1 MRLTFSIVTPSL
13 NQGRFIEE
21 TIQTVLA
28 QDYPNLE
35 YLVVDGGSTDGT
47 LEVLHKYD
55 GQLKWISEPDR
66 GQSHAINKGLQLAQG
81 SVLAWLNADDTY
93 LPGTLKK
100 VSEYLE
106 RHPDVMMVYGE
117 GYLIDEKSQIKGR
130 FPATEPFNLWR
141 LIYYQDY
148 ILQQTVF
155 IRKEVFDQ
163 ISMLDEDLH
172 YGMDWDLWIR
182 IGKRFKV
189 AYIPEYLGNLR
200 EHINTKTQLGGVRRF
215 RELVGIMR
223 YHGSRKFSM
232 AYYQYGWNTYLQSLV
247 DNMRRVFPISNWDW
261 IYYTGH
267 FIRRALLYLIFEK
280 IKGIANPSQYL
291 DGWISD
297 KTHFFLPRS
306 GDAHSMCLK
315 GDTTSVPI
323 SVLPIKLSVLVNGKS
338 VGSWTI
344 VQHGLFEIKWN
355 IPKELQPSPH
365 WEVKLKT
372 NRYFTDQ
379 QPEANKRRLAFQVR
393 ALEVT

>member
-117 GYLIDEKSQIKGR
+117 GYLIDEKSQSKGR

-200 EHINTKTQLGGVRRF
+200 EHTNTKTQTIKNAFCRF
-215 RELVGIMR
+215 
-223 YHGSRKFSM
+223 
-232 AYYQYGWNTYLQSLV
+232 N
-247 DNMRRVFPISNWDW
+247 
-261 IYYTGH
+261 
-267 FIRRALLYLIFEK
+267 
-280 IKGIANPSQYL
+280 
-291 DGWISD
+291 
-297 KTHFFLPRS
+297 
-306 GDAHSMCLK
+306 
-315 GDTTSVPI
+315 
-323 SVLPIKLSVLVNGKS
+323 
-338 VGSWTI
+338 
-344 VQHGLFEIKWN
+344 
-355 IPKELQPSPH
+355 
-365 WEVKLKT
+365 
-372 NRYFTDQ
+372 
-379 QPEANKRRLAFQVR
+379 
-393 ALEVT
+393 

>member
-21 TIQTVLA
+21 TIQTVIS

-47 LEVLHKYD
+47 LEVLHKYE
-55 GQLKWISEPDR
+55 GQLQWISEPDR

-93 LPGTLKK
+93 LPGALKK

-106 RHPDVMMVYGE
+106 QHPDVMMVYGE

-155 IRKEVFDQ
+155 IRREVFDQ

-200 EHINTKTQLGGVRRF
+200 EHTSSKTWSGGVRRF

-223 YHGSRKFSM
+223 HHGNQKFSM
-232 AYYQYGWNTYLQSLV
+232 AYYQYGWNTYLHSLV
-247 DNMRRVFPISNWDW
+247 DKMRRVFPVSNWDW
-261 IYYTGH
+261 LYHTGH
-267 FIRRALLYLIFEK
+267 FIRRALFYIVFEK
-280 IKGIANPSQYL
+280 IRGIANPSQYP

-297 KTHFFLPRS
+297 KTHFFLPLR
-306 GDAHSMCLK
+306 GQAQSMCLR

-323 SVLPIKLSVLVNGKS
+323 SVVPIKLRVLVNGKS

-344 VQHGLFEIKWN
+344 AQHGPFEIKWN

-365 WEVKLKT
+365 WEVELKI
-372 NRYFTDQ
+372 NRHFTDQ
-379 QPEANKRRLAFQVR
+379 QPEANKRRLALQVR
-393 ALEVT
+393 SLEVT